1 MRSRRAAAMLVTAVA
16 ALAGAGVAA
25 ASTRSLRLGTVR
37 LAACPRHEPGFCGS
51 IRRALDPGLRG
62 GPRIPIAF
70 EWLPARSA
78 HPRGTI
84 VAVEGGPG
92 YPSTGSYVEYHGTFG
107 PLQAARTCY
116 SSTTAERA
124 DQRSSTA
131 RDSTRSR

>member
-1 MRSRRAAAMLVTAVA
+1 MRAQRSVVVIALIVMALAAAGAPASASAGGLHVG
-16 ALAGAGVAA
+16 AL
-25 ASTRSLRLGTVR
+25 SLH
-37 LAACPRHEPGFCGS
+37 ACPAHAAGFCGS

-107 PLQAARTCY
+107 PLQTNRNLLLVDNRGTGASALLQCK
-116 SSTTAERA
+116 
-124 DQRSSTA
+124 
-131 RDSTRSR
+131 